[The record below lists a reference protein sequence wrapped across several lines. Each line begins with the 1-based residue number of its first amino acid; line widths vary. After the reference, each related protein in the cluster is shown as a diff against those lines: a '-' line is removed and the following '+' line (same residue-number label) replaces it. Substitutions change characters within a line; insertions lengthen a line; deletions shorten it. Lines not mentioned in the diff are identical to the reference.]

1 LKHIL
6 VVGSINMDVVL
17 EVPHIPAVGET
28 VLSKAQSLVG
38 GGKGANQAITAAR
51 LGAKVSMIGRVG
63 ADTYGQQLLESL
75 KSSGVNVQGVEVD
88 GQAPSGVAYICVSPD
103 GENSIVVNSGANGR
117 VDVAQIDGHKELF
130 DQVDYCL
137 LQMEI
142 PLETVEYVLKLC
154 RAKGVKAILNPAP
167 AHQVAPEL
175 LEGLYILA
183 PNESELKVLCGTSGR
198 ELEKMAWN
206 LREQGVENV
215 IVTLGGEGCLAVL
228 GNKAEYY
235 PAQKFPVVD
244 TTGAGDSFVGGLT
257 VGLAEGMDFPTAIRF
272 ASFVAGLTVSK
283 AGAQTSFPD
292 RATVDHYFGGD
303 HR

>member
-1 LKHIL
+1 M
-6 VVGSINMDVVL
+6 VNP
-17 EVPHIPAVGET
+17 EP
-28 VLSKAQSLVG
+28 
-38 GGKGANQAITAAR
+38 TAA
-51 LGAKVSMIGRVG
+51 
-63 ADTYGQQLLESL
+63 
-75 KSSGVNVQGVEVD
+75 
-88 GQAPSGVAYICVSPD
+88 
-103 GENSIVVNSGANGR
+103 
-117 VDVAQIDGHKELF
+117 DVAQIDGHKELRSGG
-130 DQVDYCL
+130 L
-137 LQMEI
+137 LPAADGD
-142 PLETVEYVLKLC
+142 PLERGVRARC
-154 RAKGVKAILNPAP
+154 AAKGVKAILNPAP

-175 LEGLYILA
+175 LEGLYILV

-228 GNKAEYY
+228 GTKAEYY